1 MNARSKSH
9 SMLSGIGASA
19 LLSIVLAACGTPASL
34 RVQYC
39 ANGIEAGFVE
49 FPVWRLT
56 PDQPFPFPDSFVGR
70 LAGEGANQEI
80 LVRAGSR
87 DAVLSLD
94 CYAIRLQPPFPV
106 RPARPSEWET
116 AVAGALPGK
125 QNVYRKHGSTP
136 SLEFR
141 GRTYKWQGQFRRE
154 TALSPGGRWLVHYSH
169 DDGDWTRIGR
179 GTGPFARGTPA
190 NGAAYFEVFDTA
202 TGNRVFVARTRWSDE
217 LTSGAVEWI
226 GDQHLIL
233 TVNTYWPFHQRCL
246 FVAFP

>member
-1 MNARSKSH
+1 MRHFTLPNRS
-9 SMLSGIGASA
+9 AAVA
-19 LLSIVLAACGTPASL
+19 LLSTVLVGCGTEANL
-34 RVQYC
+34 RVQQS
-39 ANGIEAGFVE
+39 APGIQAGFVE

-56 PDQPFPFPDSFVGR
+56 PDQPFPYPDTFVGR
-70 LAGEGANQEI
+70 LAGEGAKLEI

-106 RPARPSEWET
+106 RPARASEWEA

-141 GRTYKWQGQFRRE
+141 GRTYKWQGQFWRE
-154 TALSPGGRWLVHYSH
+154 TSISPGGRWLVHYSH

-190 NGAAYFEVFDTA
+190 KGAAYFEAFDTT
-202 TGNRVFVARTRWSDE
+202 TGNRVLLARTRWSDE

-226 GDQHLIL
+226 GARHLML
-233 TVNTYWPFHQRCL
+233 TVNTHLSFRQRCL